1 MRTLGSLVALVLY
14 AACAATPAPPP
25 ASGPAGRMELRM
37 GNCAAAV
44 PGAVTTLT
52 ELRDGVALDI
62 TAADLNAAREIV
74 ARARRHGDAGEPDP
88 AALPHTGAHGGG
100 GDSGHCPIV
109 HNGTRVTVT
118 EIGGGVR
125 VEVIA
130 LNPATVPDLI
140 RETRDRV
147 KWLDPAAR
155 GE

>member
-1 MRTLGSLVALVLY
+1 MRTFGSLISLVLF

-62 TAADLNAAREIV
+62 TAVDLGAAREIV
-74 ARARRHGDAGEPDP
+74 ARAKRHAAAGEADP
-88 AALPHTGAHGGG
+88 AALPHTGEHGGG
-100 GDSGHCPIV
+100 EGGHCPIV
-109 HNGTRVTVT
+109 HRGTRVTVT

-130 LNPATVPDLI
+130 LDPAGVAALI
-140 RETRDRV
+140 EETRERV